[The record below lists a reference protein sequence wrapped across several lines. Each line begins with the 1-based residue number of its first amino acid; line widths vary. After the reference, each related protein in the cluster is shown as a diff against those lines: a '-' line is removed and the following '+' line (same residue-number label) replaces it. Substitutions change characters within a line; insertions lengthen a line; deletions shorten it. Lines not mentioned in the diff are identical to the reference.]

1 MGFWSNAFKIPE
13 HPEPSADEK
22 ELILKAAE
30 KIRAKEMDYIA
41 SLAVEASRP
50 VHGLGAQALVFLQP
64 FLMTVF
70 GADKTKKFVELME
83 NPKAVDFFL
92 KSLNGDN
99 KCPTKNS
106 K

>member
-13 HPEPSADEK
+13 HPEPSQEDK
-22 ELILKAAE
+22 ELIQKAAE
-30 KIRAKEMDYIA
+30 KIRARQLDYIA
-41 SLAVEASRP
+41 SLAVDASRP

-64 FLMTVF
+64 FLMTIF
-70 GADKTKKFVELME
+70 GEQKTKKFVELME
-83 NPKAVDFFL
+83 NPKAVDLFL

-99 KCPTKNS
+99 KCLTKNL

>member
-1 MGFWSNAFKIPE
+1 MGFWSNAFKIPVPPDPTE
-13 HPEPSADEK
+13 EDR

-30 KIRAKEMDYIA
+30 KICARQLDYIT
-41 SLAVEASRP
+41 SLAVDASRP

-64 FLMTVF
+64 FLMTIF
-70 GADKTKKFVELME
+70 GEQKTKKFVELME
-83 NPKAVDFFL
+83 NPKAVDLFL

-99 KCPTKNS
+99 KCLTKNL

>member
-13 HPEPSADEK
+13 HPEPSAADR
-22 ELILKAAE
+22 ELILKAVE
-30 KIRAKEMDYIA
+30 KIKTREMDYIA

-64 FLMTVF
+64 FLTTVF
-70 GADKTKKFVELME
+70 GAEKTNKFVELME

-92 KSLNGDN
+92 KSLNGENQCPN
-99 KCPTKNS
+99 KNLK
-106 K
+106 

>member
-13 HPEPSADEK
+13 PPDLTQEDSEM
-22 ELILKAAE
+22 IVKAAE
-30 KIRAKEMDYIA
+30 KVRARQLDYIT
-41 SLAVEASRP
+41 SLAVDASRP

-64 FLMTVF
+64 FLNTVF
-70 GADKTKKFVELME
+70 GVERTKKFMELME
-83 NPKAVDFFL
+83 NPKAVDLFL

-99 KCPTKNS
+99 KCPTKNL